1 MYNELLN
8 FSTIIVAITAIISFM
23 AFKDRN
29 LFTKL
34 MFYPSG
40 MRQPSEYYRFI
51 SSGFI
56 HADETHLIFN
66 MIALYSIGSFVEG
79 MFAGMG
85 FHFYY
90 LFLYLSGIIVASIP
104 AFIKHRN
111 DPRYS
116 AIGASGGVSAV
127 MFSMVYLA
135 PWQQFRIM
143 FILPMWSI
151 LFAVLYLAY
160 SAYMAKQQRDNI
172 GHDAHFWGGVYGFVF
187 TFAIDPTH
195 GDIFLQQLLHPQF

>member
-1 MYNELLN
+1 
-8 FSTIIVAITAIISFM
+8 
-23 AFKDRN
+23 
-29 LFTKL
+29 
-34 MFYPSG
+34 
-40 MRQPSEYYRFI
+40 
-51 SSGFI
+51 
-56 HADETHLIFN
+56 
-66 MIALYSIGSFVEG
+66 
-79 MFAGMG
+79 
-85 FHFYY
+85 
-90 LFLYLSGIIVASIP
+90 
-104 AFIKHRN
+104 
-111 DPRYS
+111 
-116 AIGASGGVSAV
+116 
-127 MFSMVYLA
+127 MVYLA